1 MSLANDLDD
10 FFAQNEEVIVNEP
23 LKFKAKLG
31 IGERAYGLLRA
42 REHMTTFSEAIGVGA
57 TGSAIAASGAVAGT
71 FFASSGFMAS
81 TLSVV
86 GLGATAVTPIGWVI
100 AAGVISG
107 GAYAGVSRLFE
118 SSKDNGL
125 IVIPKYINTPLDII
139 SVALIELMLPVSLKM
154 ANAGGSMHT
163 SELGAI
169 KRFFSEEWGYN
180 PSFVSRLIDEYR
192 TQTDLV
198 SYSKLAGSLGS
209 YCAKSKDC
217 DKEAIMTGFI
227 KHLREVIEADGVI
240 DEKEV
245 EELNYLTGL
254 LISESEKT
262 GGSSSVTNA
271 LTAASERLSQSTKL
285 AAGVALSIG
294 NATASGLSAGTGYV
308 ADTGK
313 SAVDKSSQLL
323 REFSESEVTKTLKT
337 STAQFTNKSREI
349 ASTGVDGGIKYA
361 SVAKETT
368 SKAAKSLWKSLSM
381 KVNKNDEGSNN
392 RS

>member
-10 FFAQNEEVIVNEP
+10 FFAQNEEVIVTEP

-57 TGSAIAASGAVAGT
+57 TGSVLASSGAVAGT

-81 TLSVV
+81 TLSVI

-100 AAGVISG
+100 AAGILSG
-107 GAYAGVSRLFE
+107 GAYVGVSRLFE
-118 SSKDNGL
+118 TSKDNGL

-154 ANAGGSMHT
+154 ANAGGRMHT
-163 SELGAI
+163 SELAAI
-169 KRFFSEEWGYN
+169 QRFFSDEWGYN
-180 PSFVSRLIDEYR
+180 PGFVSRLIDEYR
-192 TQTDLV
+192 TQTDSV
-198 SYSKLAGSLGS
+198 SYSKLAGSLGT
-209 YCAKSKDC
+209 YCAESKDC

-254 LISESEKT
+254 LISESKKT

-271 LTAASERLSQSTKL
+271 LNAASECLSQSTKV
-285 AAGVALSIG
+285 AADVVLSVG
-294 NATASGLSAGTGYV
+294 NATASGLSAGTEYV

-323 REFSESEVTKTLKT
+323 REFSELEAVNALKT
-337 STAQFTNKSREI
+337 SSAQLTSKSREF
-349 ASTGVDGGIKYA
+349 ASAGLDDGIKYA
-361 SVAKETT
+361 AAAKETT
-368 SKAAKSLWKSLSM
+368 SKAAQSLWKSLTM
-381 KVNKNDEGSNN
+381 KVK
-392 RS
+392 

>member
-10 FFAQNEEVIVNEP
+10 FFAQNEEVIVTEP
-23 LKFKAKLG
+23 LKFKVKLG

-57 TGSAIAASGAVAGT
+57 TGSVLASSGAVAGT

-81 TLSVV
+81 TLSVI
-86 GLGATAVTPIGWVI
+86 GLGATAVTPVGWVI
-100 AAGVISG
+100 AAGILSG
-107 GAYAGVSRLFE
+107 GAYVGISRLFE
-118 SSKDNGL
+118 TSKDNGL

-154 ANAGGSMHT
+154 ANAGGRMRT
-163 SELGAI
+163 SELAAI
-169 KRFFSEEWGYN
+169 QRFFSDEWGYN
-180 PSFVSRLIDEYR
+180 PGFVSRLIDEYR
-192 TQTDLV
+192 TQTDSV
-198 SYSKLAGSLGS
+198 SYSKLAGSLGT
-209 YCAKSKDC
+209 YCAESKDC

-254 LISESEKT
+254 LISESKKT

-271 LTAASERLSQSTKL
+271 LNAASECLSQSTKV
-285 AAGVALSIG
+285 AADVVLSVG
-294 NATASGLSAGTGYV
+294 NATASGLSAGTEYV

-323 REFSESEVTKTLKT
+323 REFSESEAVNAFKT
-337 STAQFTNKSREI
+337 SSTQLTSKSREF
-349 ASTGVDGGIKYA
+349 ASAGLDDGIKYA
-361 SVAKETT
+361 AAAKETT
-368 SKAAKSLWKSLSM
+368 SKAAQSLWKSLTM
-381 KVNKNDEGSNN
+381 KVK
-392 RS
+392 

>member
-10 FFAQNEEVIVNEP
+10 FFAQNEEVIVTEP

-57 TGSAIAASGAVAGT
+57 TGSVLASSGAVAGT

-81 TLSVV
+81 TLSVI

-100 AAGVISG
+100 AAGILSG
-107 GAYAGVSRLFE
+107 GAYVGVSRLFE
-118 SSKDNGL
+118 TSKDNGL

-154 ANAGGSMHT
+154 ANAGGRMHT
-163 SELGAI
+163 SELAAI
-169 KRFFSEEWGYN
+169 QRFFSDEWGYN
-180 PSFVSRLIDEYR
+180 PGFVSRLIDEYR
-192 TQTDLV
+192 TQTDSV
-198 SYSKLAGSLGS
+198 SYSKLAGSLGT
-209 YCAKSKDC
+209 YCAESKDC

-254 LISESEKT
+254 LISESKKT

-271 LTAASERLSQSTKL
+271 LNAASECLSQSTKV
-285 AAGVALSIG
+285 AADVVLSVG
-294 NATASGLSAGTGYV
+294 NATASGLSAGTEYV

-323 REFSESEVTKTLKT
+323 REFSESEAVNALKT
-337 STAQFTNKSREI
+337 SSTQLTSKSREF
-349 ASTGVDGGIKYA
+349 ASAGLDDGIKYA
-361 SVAKETT
+361 AAAKETT
-368 SKAAKSLWKSLSM
+368 SKAAQSLWKSLTM
-381 KVNKNDEGSNN
+381 KVK
-392 RS
+392 

>member
-10 FFAQNEEVIVNEP
+10 FFAQNEEVIVTEP

-42 REHMTTFSEAIGVGA
+42 REHITTFSEAIGVGA
-57 TGSAIAASGAVAGT
+57 TGSVLASSGAVAGT

-81 TLSVV
+81 TLSVI
-86 GLGATAVTPIGWVI
+86 GLSATAVTPIGWVI
-100 AAGVISG
+100 AAGILSG
-107 GAYAGVSRLFE
+107 GAYVGVSRLFE
-118 SSKDNGL
+118 TSKDNGL

-154 ANAGGSMHT
+154 ANAGGRMHT
-163 SELGAI
+163 SELVAI
-169 KRFFSEEWGYN
+169 QRFFSDEWGYN
-180 PSFVSRLIDEYR
+180 PGFVSRLIDEYR
-192 TQTDLV
+192 TQTDSV
-198 SYSKLAGSLGS
+198 SYSKLAGSLGT
-209 YCAKSKDC
+209 YCAESKDC

-254 LISESEKT
+254 LISESKKT

-271 LTAASERLSQSTKL
+271 LNAASECLSQSTKV
-285 AAGVALSIG
+285 AADVILSVG
-294 NATASGLSAGTGYV
+294 NATASGLSAGTEYV

-323 REFSESEVTKTLKT
+323 REFSESEAVNALKT
-337 STAQFTNKSREI
+337 SSAQLTSKSREF
-349 ASTGVDGGIKYA
+349 ASAGLDDGIKYA
-361 SVAKETT
+361 AAAKETT
-368 SKAAKSLWKSLSM
+368 SKAAQSLWKSLTM
-381 KVNKNDEGSNN
+381 KVK
-392 RS
+392 